1 VFKKILVANRGEV
14 ALRII
19 SACRELG
26 IRTVA
31 VYSEA
36 DRDAL
41 HVRFADEDVCIG
53 PYPSAASYLNIS
65 AIVSAA
71 EITEAD
77 AIHPGYGFLSEN
89 AYFAEILQDCHITF
103 IGPSPEAVRKMGD
116 KSLARRTVAAAGVPT
131 VPGSPGPV
139 ETLDEALAFARKA
152 GYPVILKA
160 SAGGGGRGMRVAR
173 DERELSGAFDTARTE
188 AETAFG
194 SAEVYLE
201 KYLEE
206 PRHIEFQVFGDSRG
220 SLRHMGE
227 RECSI
232 QRRHQKLIEESPS
245 AALDEGLR
253 NRMGEAAIAAARSVS
268 YTNAGTVEFL
278 LDATTRQFFF
288 LEVNARLQ
296 VEHPVTE
303 FLTGL
308 DLVEQQLRV
317 AAGESL
323 SIGQVRLD
331 GHAIEARVIAEDADF
346 LPSTGRLRV
355 FTPPTSL
362 RVDSGVVQGSEV
374 SAFYDSLL
382 AKVIAHAPSRTEAI
396 RALARG
402 LAEFEI
408 EGVQSNL
415 DLLLATIQSA
425 AFVAGDLH
433 TGVLAE
439 QPAAETPAEVLAAAA
454 VARAPRAW
462 RLGRLDQPVRLEPG
476 GEVCVTQ
483 DLRDAHSWHVRVG
496 ADEVVAEVLAD
507 GSARVNGELARL
519 GAGWVEWRGH
529 LYRVRAAP
537 PLDVEDFAHAAS
549 AAGGGGL
556 TAPMPGRVVKVAV
569 AAGDHVSPN
578 QALVVLEAMKM
589 EHVVEAPHAG
599 VVSQVCVEPGQ
610 QVSAGELLLDL
621 E

>member
-1 VFKKILVANRGEV
+1 LFKKILIANRGEI

-89 AYFAEILQDCHITF
+89 AYFAEILHDCHITF

-116 KSLARRTVAAAGVPT
+116 KSLARRTVAAVGVPT

-139 ETLDEALAFARKA
+139 ETLDEALAFAKKA

-173 DERELSGAFDTARTE
+173 DEKELSGAYETARAE

-194 SAEVYLE
+194 NSEVYLE

-206 PRHIEFQVFGDSRG
+206 PRHIEFQVFGDTHG
-220 SLRHMGE
+220 NLRQLGE

-245 AALDEGLR
+245 AALDEATR
-253 NRMGEAAIAAARSVS
+253 AKMGEAAIAAARSVN

-278 LDATTRQFFF
+278 LDSQGRFYFMEMNT
-288 LEVNARLQ
+288 RLQ

-303 FLTGL
+303 QVSGV
-308 DLVEQQLRV
+308 DIVKEQIAV
-317 AAGESL
+317 AAGEPL
-323 SIGQVRLD
+323 SFGPKQLRPR
-331 GHAIEARVIAEDADF
+331 GHAIEFRINAEDPF
-346 LPSTGRLRV
+346 TFHPSPGRITA
-355 FTPPTSL
+355 FHPPGGHGVRLDTAAY
-362 RVDSGVVQGSEV
+362 SGYVIPPY
-374 SAFYDSLL
+374 YDSLI
-382 AKVIAHAPSRTEAI
+382 AKLIVRGRDRLEAI
-396 RALARG
+396 ERGRRALDM
-402 LAEFEI
+402 FVI
-408 EGVQSNL
+408 EGIKTTIPMHRRIL
-415 DLLLATIQSA
+415 DDPD
-425 AFVAGDLH
+425 FVN
-433 TGVLAE
+433 
-439 QPAAETPAEVLAAAA
+439 
-454 VARAPRAW
+454 
-462 RLGRLDQPVRLEPG
+462 GRLSTRFMERYAQ
-476 GEVCVTQ
+476 
-483 DLRDAHSWHVRVG
+483 
-496 ADEVVAEVLAD
+496 
-507 GSARVNGELARL
+507 
-519 GAGWVEWRGH
+519 
-529 LYRVRAAP
+529 
-537 PLDVEDFAHAAS
+537 AS
-549 AAGGGGL
+549 
-556 TAPMPGRVVKVAV
+556 
-569 AAGDHVSPN
+569 
-578 QALVVLEAMKM
+578 
-589 EHVVEAPHAG
+589 
-599 VVSQVCVEPGQ
+599 
-610 QVSAGELLLDL
+610 
-621 E
+621 